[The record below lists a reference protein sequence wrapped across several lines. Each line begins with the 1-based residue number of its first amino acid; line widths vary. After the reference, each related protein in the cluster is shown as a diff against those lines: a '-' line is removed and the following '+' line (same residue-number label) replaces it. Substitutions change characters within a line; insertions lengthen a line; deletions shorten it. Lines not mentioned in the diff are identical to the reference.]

1 MREEETAG
9 AGSGGAEAQQEGRAR
24 GQDGR
29 EAREGSAER
38 SPGAYGPP

>member
-29 EAREGSAER
+29 EARRDRRGLTSR
-38 SPGAYGPP
+38 RKG